1 VKGFAVGVLIGLA
14 VGLPAGAGG
23 WWAYSK
29 SPGGDEAAE
38 RQLAGEVASEWI
50 QRRCPFCTMADFD
63 RTGANGWRL
72 TIRTENGKRLCYR
85 MEIERFAIQ
94 LEGLR
99 AVRPTSCDYAPEA
112 PAVVASGALRGDVSW
127 ALQAYESD
135 RGLCL
140 EVVVSGP
147 ERSAGGGC
155 GFGVGK
161 SRPISFARRTVAL
174 LDRTWIFGP
183 AANAVQQ
190 VSVSLDGGRTLD
202 LDPLSVP
209 GFQVRCYV
217 TTLPAS
223 VGVRSISAK
232 DGRGITLETLAIE
245 SPVPAPRPSSD
256 PDAES

>member
-1 VKGFAVGVLIGLA
+1 VKRLAVGLLIGLA

-29 SPGGDEAAE
+29 TPGGDESAD
-38 RQLAGEVASEWI
+38 RQLAGEVASEWL
-50 QRRCPFCTMADFD
+50 QRRCPFCTVAGFD
-63 RTGANGWRL
+63 RTTDNGWRL
-72 TIRTENGKRLCYR
+72 TIRTEDGKRLCYR

-99 AVRPTSCDYAPEA
+99 AVRPTACDYASEA
-112 PAVVASGALRGDVSW
+112 PVVVASGLVRSGVSW
-127 ALQAYESD
+127 ALQAHESD

-140 EVVVSGP
+140 EVVLSEP
-147 ERSAGGGC
+147 EPSAGGGC

-161 SRPISFARRTVAL
+161 SRRISFARRNVAS
-174 LDRTWIFGP
+174 LDRTWVFGP

-190 VSVSLDGGRTLD
+190 VSVSLDNGRTLD
-202 LDPLSVP
+202 AEPLSVS
-209 GFQVRCYV
+209 GFQVQFYV
-217 TTLPAS
+217 ASFPGS

-245 SPVPAPRPSSD
+245 SVPTPRPSSD
-256 PDAES
+256 PEAAS